1 MGASRWRALAGK
13 RGFAMRV
20 DVRPAM
26 PVALPRSS
34 GLRAGRERRTRW
46 IANAV
51 TAVTAAVAIMIV
63 GIAAVMLGL
72 T

>member
-1 MGASRWRALAGK
+1 MQ
-13 RGFAMRV
+13 V

-26 PVALPRSS
+26 PVALPRST
-34 GLRAGRERRTRW
+34 GLRAGRERRRRW

-51 TAVTAAVAIMIV
+51 TAVTAAIAIMIV
-63 GIAAVMLGL
+63 GIAAMMISL